1 VRPEE
6 FEKHKKCRQQINML
20 FYRFFSDK
28 KCFTP
33 GQIQTC
39 VLMHGCLDQTAKEYA
54 FPITSERCPKSYVEG
69 RINCVLALMEALVRV
84 YWKKD
89 YAKVDVFGREL
100 MDIVEHGLVEYE
112 VLGTKRDGYY
122 LFRRGI

>member
-1 VRPEE
+1 
-6 FEKHKKCRQQINML
+6 
-20 FYRFFSDK
+20 
-28 KCFTP
+28 
-33 GQIQTC
+33 
-39 VLMHGCLDQTAKEYA
+39 MHGCLDQTAKEYA